1 MSTSRN
7 LTKNS
12 IGPIPAPRTRKP
24 KSTKS
29 TNSTNSTNATNSIIT
44 VQRQKPTIPTKP
56 SPNHVKAK
64 EKELAAERKAKRDAE
79 REANISEEIAR
90 NAEEQASIAR
100 EEARQARQRAI
111 ESADMLPIPKPRKK
125 KPEPPIRRTTNL
137 SSLQLYETPHPYLE
151 SESEYETPHPYLESE
166 SLYETPHPYKKMPD
180 YSEMNQEMPYY
191 SELNPGMPDYSAM
204 GNVNNQP
211 IYSEI
216 ERPRSLNTRLS
227 HTIVS
232 NRKNSKPK
240 TKKRTNKPN
249 FFRRT
254 LKCFGSR
261 CKKPSTNSSNSFN
274 SETNA

>member
-1 MSTSRN
+1 MSSSIN
-7 LTKNS
+7 LTK
-12 IGPIPAPRTRKP
+12 IGRRPIPVPRTR
-24 KSTKS
+24 TK
-29 TNSTNSTNATNSIIT
+29 NPRNNGE
-44 VQRQKPTIPTKP
+44 RQKPTIPKKP
-56 SPNHVKAK
+56 SPNNVRAK
-64 EKELAAERKAKRDAE
+64 EKELAAERKAKREAE
-79 REANISEEIAR
+79 RAADIAEEIAR

-100 EEARQARQRAI
+100 EEARQARQRVM
-111 ESADMLPIPKPRKK
+111 ESPVIIPIPIPIPKQRKK

-166 SLYETPHPYKKMPD
+166 SLYETPHPYQKMPD

-191 SELNPGMPDYSAM
+191 SEMNPGMPDYSAM

-216 ERPRSLNTRLS
+216 ERPRSLSTRLS
-227 HTIVS
+227 HTIVK
-232 NRKNSKPK
+232 NRKNSKSK

-254 LKCFGSR
+254 LKCFGFG
-261 CKKPSTNSSNSFN
+261 CKKPRTNSSNSSN